1 MNGRLE
7 KEIRATKNMTVRI
20 EDSGSEDEKK
30 NDYRLIFKPK
40 TQNSQLLKILD
51 FMLLLQIICRR
62 DIVEFAIT

>member
-30 NDYRLIFKPK
+30 NDYRLITEPK
-40 TQNSQLLKILD
+40 MQNSQLLKILILRSWED
-51 FMLLLQIICRR
+51 RIKRFLRFLSL
-62 DIVEFAIT
+62 F